1 MKMRFGFCIACV
13 LWQGIALG
21 GAVCE
26 YKINKAK
33 EGIKSYQSYK
43 KRDEDKLAKAK
54 NELESLLQ
62 TCDDEAVL
70 KEMEEYIAFALQK
83 LKSARQNLNLA
94 MQSNNT
100 HQITQAKLAHKIAH
114 IEYIAAKQEQLRLK
128 DLLKSS
134 R

>member
-1 MKMRFGFCIACV
+1 MKFRFGFCFLCV
-13 LWQGIALG
+13 LWQGSALG

-26 YKINKAK
+26 YKIDKAK
-33 EGIKSYQSYK
+33 EGVKSYQSYK

-54 NELESLLQ
+54 NELESLLKN
-62 TCDDEAVL
+62 CDDEAVL
-70 KEMEEYIAFALQK
+70 KEMEEYIAHTKQK
-83 LKSARQNLNLA
+83 LESARQNLHLA
-94 MQSNNT
+94 IQSNDT

-114 IEYIAAKQEQLRLK
+114 IQYIAARQEQLRLK